1 MSFIPLL
8 ILLSQV
14 GKTTTLALL
23 SSGQVCLCTSTW
35 HATGLAGMGAS
46 QHNLHHLKS
55 PSLICLFYEHL
66 YVLRNSAHNNIICSR
81 MMEMHSH
88 TRNTQDNF
96 ITNMEIAP
104 ALLLQKAL
112 PHCCFLT
119 HTLQSPPLWLPST
132 LNLSF
137 FLSWKYSDIAK
148 SGVKWAPQAPFTCL

>member
-104 ALLLQKAL
+104 ASLLQKAL

-119 HTLQSPPLWLPST
+119 PPYNHRHCGSL
-132 LNLSF
+132 